1 VRAGVRLETLVFVAL
16 AAAAPVAAQPKTPAK
31 PPEGWKV
38 APFSIANPAQDFR
51 LALRGYLQA
60 DFRSYKDWQVGDGTD
75 DTQRADEFEW
85 QRLRVGLEGEW
96 RRLSFE
102 LDVDPAFD
110 KGDQLK
116 DAWLGLRI
124 DKAFQVRG
132 GNIKVPVSRE
142 WLISPAKIDLI
153 EREDVVDGLAPSRD
167 WGGVLE
173 GEIGK
178 VLEYQA
184 GVFDGDGRA
193 LANRAGTTIAGRL
206 LLKPRRWLDVGG
218 SYSQGDVA
226 AAASGPGLDPEP
238 KSLHGESATGY
249 EFFPAVFVNGR
260 RLRWSTEARLASGPV
275 ALWGEFL
282 ESREERKG
290 QGPTG
295 EDLPE
300 LRGDGW
306 SVTATWLV
314 TGEKKTRTIRPRR
327 ALFGGPGAVEL
338 SARYEEM
345 SFDDV
350 SNAGFESAGSRA
362 GNVRP
367 AGIKAW
373 SGGLSWWPTIF
384 LRFMANVIVERYD
397 DPLRAPEPGKT
408 GDYVSF
414 FGRIQVHLP

>member
-1 VRAGVRLETLVFVAL
+1 M
-16 AAAAPVAAQPKTPAK
+16 
-31 PPEGWKV
+31 
-38 APFSIANPAQDFR
+38 
-51 LALRGYLQA
+51 
-60 DFRSYKDWQVGDGTD
+60 
-75 DTQRADEFEW
+75 
-85 QRLRVGLEGEW
+85 
-96 RRLSFE
+96 
-102 LDVDPAFD
+102 
-110 KGDQLK
+110 
-116 DAWLGLRI
+116 
-124 DKAFQVRG
+124 
-132 GNIKVPVSRE
+132 
-142 WLISPAKIDLI
+142 
-153 EREDVVDGLAPSRD
+153 
-167 WGGVLE
+167 
-173 GEIGK
+173 
-178 VLEYQA
+178 
-184 GVFDGDGRA
+184 FDGDGRA
-193 LANRAGTTIAGRL
+193 LANRASTTVAGRL

-226 AAASGPGLDPEP
+226 ATPSGPGLDPKP
-238 KSLHGESATGY
+238 KSLSGTSATGY
-249 EFFPAVFVNGR
+249 EFFPPVFVNGR

-282 ESREERKG
+282 ESREERSG

-345 SFDDV
+345 YFDDV
-350 SNAGFESAGSRA
+350 SNEGFESAGSRA
-362 GNVRP
+362 RNVRP

-384 LRFMANVIVERYD
+384 LRFMANAIVERYD

-408 GDYVSF
+408 GDYVSL
-414 FGRIQVHLP
+414 FGRVQVHLP